1 MPWQIVSVINRR
13 LRGEQAQEQ
22 RRLQIHQPT
31 AQAHV
36 AQAWRVGVLRS
47 HDWIFRLAHVVGY
60 QMNATQQHGMPRV
73 LSAHECA
80 TWSAWSRHRVS
91 CEQCQKFSRGH
102 DVNGLLC
109 ETGLM
114 LWDEWMLAAGATKR
128 TK

>member
-1 MPWQIVSVINRR
+1 MGVFTGAVRIRILDSV
-13 LRGEQAQEQ
+13 A
-22 RRLQIHQPT
+22 
-31 AQAHV
+31 
-36 AQAWRVGVLRS
+36 
-47 HDWIFRLAHVVGY
+47 
-60 QMNATQQHGMPRV
+60 MNATPQHGMPRV

-128 TK
+128 I